1 MSDSANLLQQL
12 MDLRRKVANVRA
24 EKLSGGKK
32 KRKKRKKRK
41 SPKRKSPKRK
51 SGGSQAQTTAGIR
64 RAVWE
69 GRLSK
74 TKGGLTK
81 KDLMVSKST
90 GKIVSK
96 KASAAAKK
104 RLRNPRLKKIFEQ
117 HQRLMKQGH
126 VRPN

>member
-24 EKLSGGKK
+24 EKLSGGK
-32 KRKKRKKRK
+32 KKRKKRK

-96 KASAAAKK
+96 KASTAAKR
-104 RLRNPRLKKIFEQ
+104 RLRQNPRLAAKFKQ
-117 HQRLMKQGH
+117 QQRRMKQGR